1 MATTSGFSSRTTGSN
16 EIGHRKSSNRDTVP
30 AGPYVYSAEQ
40 TTSHAR
46 RIKPKKSRDA
56 QSSPTAVFRSHVRA
70 SSSSASSAAESDYEA
85 SGTDTAFGINFPTQS
100 SRHGSLGQSST
111 NSVQTWLQDTNRA
124 AAANPLPRSR
134 VTRDSY
140 GWDDNSYLA
149 PSLRVSASSTSYF
162 DTPPLTPTDTYNY
175 SNRSSPVVVAA
186 PIPDVGTMDALV
198 DGMNGLDGED
208 LFSSSRPVGKRRSSR
223 TNIKKSSHADEPP
236 LPSPPPG
243 ITLSNRRYHRATESE
258 EEEEILESPRISERK
273 TSSRRPT
280 SVQASSASTISGA
293 ATPSQPF
300 PRTSE
305 TKSTARQ
312 PNPSIDEIIR
322 KHTGAVAKIPTPSIS
337 EIIRKHTPP
346 HTIKGRKT
354 PQLSRA
360 PSFIG
365 SVNTGTL
372 HEEREDGL
380 NAVREM
386 DLPTRASMD
395 SIAAEV
401 QQSLRIPPQL
411 ETSPQLLPKTP
422 TMSRQRAQSTFSDS
436 VRSTGSNSTHEGTP
450 SLFSLVSPP
459 RLDDDEQ
466 LANPYLPAASNDP
479 IVSYLRSPRIT
490 TLLKLKRL
498 PHASPEQ
505 PLTVSLC
512 DLGDEHGFPLVV
524 FLGLGCVRHVMGLYD
539 EMAQLLGLR
548 IIAVD
553 R

>member
-1 MATTSGFSSRTTGSN
+1 MATTSSRTKSSSQ
-16 EIGHRKSSNRDTVP
+16 IGHRISSNQDTAP
-30 AGPYVYSAEQ
+30 SGPYVYSAEQ
-40 TTSHAR
+40 TTPQAR
-46 RIKPKKSRDA
+46 RVKSKSSRDP
-56 QSSPTAVFRSHVRA
+56 QSSPTAAFRSHVRA
-70 SSSSASSAAESDYEA
+70 SSSSSASSTAESEYEA
-85 SGTDTAFGINFPTQS
+85 SGTDTAFGISFPTQI
-100 SRHGSLGQSST
+100 SRHGSLGQPSMS
-111 NSVQTWLQDTNRA
+111 SVQTWLQDTA
-124 AAANPLPRSR
+124 AGPPPRSR
-134 VTRDSY
+134 ASRDSY
-140 GWDDNSYLA
+140 GWDDHSYLA
-149 PSLRVSASSTSYF
+149 PSLRVSASSTSYI
-162 DTPPLTPTDTYNY
+162 DTPPLTPTDTFYHN
-175 SNRSSPVVVAA
+175 SRSSPVVVAA

-208 LFSSSRPVGKRRSSR
+208 FFSSSGLTGKRRSSR
-223 TNIKKSSHADEPP
+223 TIIRKSSYTHEPP

-243 ITLSNRRYHRATESE
+243 VTLSARRSRRVRESE
-258 EEEEILESPRISERK
+258 EDEDVPESPRLSQRK

-280 SVQASSASTISGA
+280 PARINSASTISA
-293 ATPSQPF
+293 PATSSHTF
-300 PRTSE
+300 PHTTE
-305 TKSTARQ
+305 TKSTPRQ

-322 KHTGAVAKIPTPSIS
+322 KHTGSAAKPPTPSIS

-346 HTIKGRKT
+346 HTVKGRKT

-365 SVNTGTL
+365 SVDNGTV

-401 QQSLRIPPQL
+401 QQSLRIPSQL

-422 TMSRQRAQSTFSDS
+422 IMGRQRAQSTFSDS
-436 VRSTGSNSTHEGTP
+436 VRSIGSNSTHEGAA

-466 LANPYLPAASNDP
+466 VSNPYLPAPPNDP

-490 TLLKLKRL
+490 TLLKLKRT